1 MEHAADLQHLRIN
14 VSRSHGDAPLDL
26 REHVEMR
33 AAQLSGRAADHR
45 EVLPPGVRELVEK
58 VAQNAY
64 KVTDHDITHLLHEG
78 YSEDAIFEIVV
89 CAAVGAGAARFERAM
104 EALKSAPAEG

>member
-1 MEHAADLQHLRIN
+1 MEHAADLQHLRIG

-33 AAQLSGRAADHR
+33 AAQLSGRR
-45 EVLPPGVRELVEK
+45 VERPEILPPGVGELVEK
-58 VAQNAY
+58 IARNAY
-64 KVTDHDITHLLHEG
+64 KVTDEDVTHLLHEG
-78 YSEDAIFEIVV
+78 YSEDAVFEIVV

-104 EALKSAPAEG
+104 EAMKDAPAEG

>member
-1 MEHAADLQHLRIN
+1 MGHAAELQHLRIS

-26 REHVEMR
+26 REHAEMR
-33 AAQLSGRAADHR
+33 AAQLSGRPADQR

-58 VAQNAY
+58 IARHAY
-64 KVTDHDITHLLHEG
+64 KVTDQDIARLLHEG
-78 YSEDAIFEIVV
+78 YSEDAVFEIVV

-104 EALKSAPAEG
+104 EALTHAPDQD